1 MVELFIRR
9 NEMYMYCVVL
19 YYIVLWCVDVN
30 VMHIY
35 NNIYDLFK
43 IISNKKKGETVKH
56 KKLCK

>member
-1 MVELFIRR
+1 
-9 NEMYMYCVVL
+9 MYMYYIVL